1 MSKLNKMEELLYPL
15 QSVGCFIN
23 EDLIVYKSKDGIPN
37 LDEYSDVGNLASDW
51 VGKISKDDDFLVS
64 ELIYW
69 KEQDE

>member
-1 MSKLNKMEELLYPL
+1 MEELLYPL
-15 QSVGCFIN
+15 QSVECFIN

-37 LDEYSDVGNLASDW
+37 LDEYSDVGNLASEW
-51 VGKISKDDDFLVS
+51 VGKLSNDDDFLVS